1 MTTNPRPLDKAYAT
15 LILNTLI
22 KPFESQK
29 AYSLGLIDKTGK
41 LIKKPNTEEEKDAY
55 NPFYQVTFGVKKL
68 IDSFP
73 GTKNNL
79 KLLATS
85 MNFIRQQVVPS
96 QFNESVDY
104 NMFLKELNLV
114 IENNLVLAEEEVL
127 VKKYLDEEE
136 GGSSAPAST
145 GAPTNS
151 TENIDIHTPVIN
163 RMFKKKKKVP
173 DNG

>member
-1 MTTNPRPLDKAYAT
+1 MNTNPRPYDKAYAT

-29 AYSLGLIDKTGK
+29 AFSLGLIDKNGK
-41 LIKKPNTEEEKDAY
+41 LIKKPDTDEEKDAY
-55 NPFYQVTFGVKKL
+55 NPFYQVAFGVKKL

-73 GTKNNL
+73 GSKNNL

-85 MNFIRQQVVPS
+85 LNFIRQQSLPS
-96 QFNESVDY
+96 QFKESIDY

-114 IENNLVLAEEEVL
+114 IENNLSLVEEEVF
-127 VKKYLDEEE
+127 VEKYLSEEE
-136 GGSSAPAST
+136 GGASSAT
-145 GAPTNS
+145 EPTNS

-163 RMFKKKKKVP
+163 KMFKKKKVP